1 MRLASSPLTLGSSSC
16 VDTLL
21 NLASYSR
28 SAASIGRVALL
39 NFSRMSQV
47 SILGWFR
54 KSNVTNRQKT
64 TIWFWRI
71 TDNGKPPLADP
82 ATNTWCYDRW
92 PDWLTRI
99 DDGKLLRSTSR
110 KGDQTR
116 TSQVSPF
123 PFSSWQKAVIDLR
136 KIASNCRTKRETGR
150 LRE

>member
-1 MRLASSPLTLGSSSC
+1 MLSCEVSSNAG
-16 VDTLL
+16 
-21 NLASYSR
+21 
-28 SAASIGRVALL
+28 VALL

-47 SILGWFR
+47 SILGRLR

-64 TIWFWRI
+64 TISI
-71 TDNGKPPLADP
+71 LTDYSQWKRALADQ
-82 ATNTWCYDRW
+82 ATNTWCYGRW

-99 DDGKLLRSTSR
+99 GDGKLLRSTPR